1 MKRLFFGGI
10 HPKYNKEMSTGITTF
25 SQITP
30 SQVVIPLQQH
40 IGSPCTPLVKVG
52 DHVVI
57 GQKIGDGD
65 GLCVPV
71 HASVSGKVLAVEPR
85 PHTSGRDVMAI
96 VIENDFQDTEI
107 ESMAGNPVLQA
118 YRASQDGKGS
128 EEGQISKMLEAFP
141 LGQMDTDEILSLI
154 REAGIVGMGGAAFP
168 GNVKALSAMGNV
180 DTLIANACECEP
192 YITADDSLLRTSPEQ
207 VMAGMKI
214 LCHVLQP
221 SRLVLA
227 VEDNKKAAIEKVR
240 RLLPK
245 YEGIELAVLPTRYPQ
260 GAEKQLIQALTGREI
275 PPGQLPVSVNCA
287 VFNVSTFAA
296 IFRAVVWKMPLTKR
310 IVTISGEA
318 IAEPQNFIVRIGT
331 PFHDLIE
338 AAGGLNDKTERV
350 ISGGPMMGFAQKD
363 LAVPVIKATNSILC
377 LMKDKNGAAENP
389 VCIRCGKC
397 VEACPMKLQPLYLYR
412 FEKAQDLEALER
424 LNLMDC
430 IECGS
435 CAFTCPGKLPLV
447 ERFRRGKQS
456 LREAKTK

>member
-25 SQITP
+25 HQITP
-30 SQVVIPLQQH
+30 AQVVIPMQQH
-40 IGSPCTPLVKVG
+40 IGAPCKPLVKVG
-52 DHVVI
+52 DQVKI

-71 HASVSGKVLAVEPR
+71 HASVSGKVVAVEPR

-96 VIENDFQDTEI
+96 VIENDFQDTEMEKKI
-107 ESMAGNPVLQA
+107 PEKPV
-118 YRASQDGKGS
+118 
-128 EEGQISKMLEAFP
+128 EEME
-141 LGQMDTDEILSLI
+141 TDDILSII

-192 YITADDSLLRTSPEQ
+192 YITADDSLLRTNPEQ
-207 VMAGMKI
+207 VLAGMKI
-214 LCHVLQP
+214 LRHILQP
-221 SRLVLA
+221 DRLVLA
-227 VEDNKKAAIEKVR
+227 VEDNKKEAIEKVR
-240 RLLPK
+240 GLLPE

-260 GAEKQLIQALTGREI
+260 GAEKQLIQALTGREV

-296 IFRAVVWKMPLTKR
+296 IFRAVYQGTPLTKR

-412 FEKAQDLEALER
+412 FEKVQDLEALER

-447 ERFRRGKQS
+447 ERFRRGKQL